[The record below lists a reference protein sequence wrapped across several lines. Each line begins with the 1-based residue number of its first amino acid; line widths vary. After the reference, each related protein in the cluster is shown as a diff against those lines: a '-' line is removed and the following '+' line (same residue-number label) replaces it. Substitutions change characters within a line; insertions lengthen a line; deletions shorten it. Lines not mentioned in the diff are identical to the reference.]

1 MRRVLWGALIFL
13 GLLTAFH
20 RPIFF
25 EATRYFILRAAK
37 QQNLNID
44 YEMSG
49 SIFTRLSVVS
59 LKATPTEPGP
69 IQRLE
74 IGTINLQYSLWDLAR
89 KGLPAFLRELEVRDL
104 YLELTP
110 AEPLPA
116 EKEAERQAFKF
127 PALFPAMLNLSNINV
142 QIHAASGDT
151 VLEGLSFSL
160 LPDRPGVLKIQTLD
174 IPGVR
179 RWTEIA
185 ASTTY
190 RDRNLVL
197 TDLLIGREIALRE
210 FNLNMTE
217 LEDAKLGVALD
228 GTFFEAPV
236 KVTAAVTDL
245 NASNHVT
252 LQATVTGLA
261 FDAVWRYLNTAP
273 PFQGT
278 LSVLSVNFTGA
289 PDQPKV
295 WTGEIKAEVGDVVVQ
310 KMRVGDT
317 TLAATLA
324 AGQGEV
330 TARNQFDERN
340 ALLFKATGDLP
351 EKFDQFVRTN
361 ATGRIELSVPEAE
374 RLTFFMPEVV
384 IGDLSVITD
393 FTLADGLLKS
403 RTTLDALELS
413 AAQADF
419 SQTHFVLDA
428 EKDLTLGREVPV
440 FEGLTTRL
448 EGGVARVRSAGY
460 EAEAVGI
467 LVSSAGAEVKLEH
480 LRLAKGANHVA
491 ATGTYVLPADFQSWD
506 AQPAGGNFSVEA
518 PDLSA
523 FVGPQSGAL
532 LKGTVV
538 LGGQVQLRDKKLT
551 GSLAA
556 DGSGIDFNGLP
567 VRSLKVRSEVADN
580 RANVSEL
587 EVVLDDA
594 NHIRGGGDV
603 QFGEALVYHG
613 QLDVQLKDL
622 AVFRPVLP
630 PDVPDLGGALTLVW
644 KGQGD
649 SRTPVHQGNATVSL
663 TGGRV
668 GENKNLAA
676 NFNASYAGDYLNIPD
691 FTASAG
697 PLGDAAFSLFWKEN
711 RLWVSHLAVRQQ
723 KTTLLTGDLD
733 LPVHLAKARDLNA
746 LLPANEPLTLNL
758 RSTELDLAGL
768 ARNFGRKDP
777 PVTGRAN
784 FSLTARG
791 TIDDLLGQFA
801 LRVTNLRSAALSDVA
816 PTEISVDLDLREN
829 DRLYIDGTVRQKLI
843 EPLRITGEL
852 PMDVAAI
859 KARQSFDPATPVDL
873 TISLPRS
880 STDFVATLVP
890 AIRASRGHLAA
901 NVRVRGTV
909 AVPDLSGDV
918 TGDISALR
926 FADPNVPAINAVA
939 LRLDFA
945 GNRVRVTRCSGV
957 LGGGNFAASGNV
969 IFERLDNPVLNLA
982 VGARNALFL
991 QNDDMTV
998 RASSDL
1004 RVTGPLNTALV
1015 EGTVWVTRSRFFRN
1029 IDILPIGLPGRPAP
1043 QPPGPP
1049 VVVSL
1054 RDPPLRDWK
1063 FDVTVKTLD
1072 PFLVQ
1077 SNLANGRIVMDLKFG
1092 GTGMDP
1098 WLEGTVNI
1106 EQLTASLPF
1115 SRLQIADG
1123 QVFFTRNQPFLPQ
1136 LNLRGTSTVRDYSV
1150 SVFISGPVTAPEAVF
1165 SSDPPLPQAEVV
1177 SLLATG
1183 LTTTELSRDP
1193 NAIAGRAAVLLFQR
1207 AYQSVFRR
1215 NRPPP
1220 ENDDFLSRIRFD
1232 IGVTDPKTGRQST
1245 TLGIPLSENVVLMGG
1260 LDVGGNF
1267 QGQVKYLIRFK

>member
-1 MRRVLWGALIFL
+1 MILL
-13 GLLTAFH
+13 GLLAAFH

-37 QQNLNID
+37 QQNLNVE

-49 SIFTRLSVVS
+49 SIFTRLSVIA

-74 IGTINLQYSLWDLAR
+74 IGGINLQYSLVDLVR

-116 EKEAERQAFKF
+116 EKEAKPQAFKF
-127 PALFPAMLNLSNINV
+127 PALFPAMLNLDNINV
-142 QIHAASGDT
+142 VVHTPTGDT
-151 VLEGLSFSL
+151 VLEALSFSL
-160 LPDRPGVLKIQTLD
+160 LPDRPGELKIQTLD

-179 RWTEIA
+179 RWTDIA

-197 TDLLIGREIALRE
+197 TDLFVGREIALRE

-217 LEDAKLGVALD
+217 LEEAKLGVALD

-236 KVTAAVTDL
+236 KVRAAVTDL

-252 LQATVTGLA
+252 LQGAVSGLA
-261 FDAVWRYLNTAP
+261 FDSVWEYLNMPP
-273 PFQGT
+273 PFHGT
-278 LSVLSVNFTGA
+278 LGELSVNFTGA
-289 PDQPKV
+289 PDKPKE
-295 WTGEIKAEVGDVVVQ
+295 WAGEVKAEVGDVVVE
-310 KMRVGDT
+310 KMRLGDAG
-317 TLAATLA
+317 LSATLA
-324 AGQGEV
+324 AGKAV
-330 TARNQFDERN
+330 LTARNQFDERN
-340 ALLFKATGDLP
+340 TLTISAKGDLP
-351 EKFDQFVRTN
+351 EKFDEFAGTN
-361 ATGRIELSVPEAE
+361 ATGRIEVSVPEAE

-384 IGDLSVITD
+384 IGDLSVKTD

-403 RTTLDALELS
+403 RTTIDSLELS

-428 EKDLTLGREVPV
+428 AKDLTLGAEVPV
-440 FEGLTTRL
+440 FQGLTTRL
-448 EGGVARVRSAGY
+448 EGGVARVRTAGY
-460 EAEAVGI
+460 EAEAVAL
-467 LVSSAGAEVKLEH
+467 LVSTAGPDVKLEH
-480 LRLAKGANHVA
+480 LRLAKGTNHVA
-491 ATGTYVLPADFQSWD
+491 AAGTYVLPADLKSWE
-506 AQPAGGNFSVEA
+506 AQPAEVNFTVDA

-523 FVGPQSGAL
+523 FVEPRSGVV
-532 LKGTVV
+532 LKGTVTV
-538 LGGQVQLRDKKLT
+538 AGQARLSEKKLT

-556 DGSGIDFNGLP
+556 NGAGIDFNGLP
-567 VRSLKVRSEVADN
+567 VRSLKIRTEVVDN
-580 RANVSEL
+580 RATIPEL

-603 QFGEALVYHG
+603 QFGEALVYNG

-630 PDVPDLGGALTLVW
+630 PDVPDLGGALTVLW
-644 KGQGD
+644 KGSGD
-649 SRTPVHQGNATVSL
+649 SRTPVHTGEATVSL
-663 TGGRV
+663 TKGRV
-668 GENKNLAA
+668 GENKDLAA
-676 NFNASYAGDYLNIPD
+676 NFNASYAADYINVPD
-691 FTASAG
+691 FTVSAG
-697 PLGDAAFSLFWKEN
+697 SLGDAAFSLFWKAN
-711 RLWVSHLAVRQQ
+711 RLWISKLVLRQQ

-733 LPVHLAKARDLNA
+733 LPLHLAKAQDINA
-746 LLPANEPLTLNL
+746 LLPSDEPLSVVV
-758 RSTELDLAGL
+758 RSADLDLAAL
-768 ARNFGRKDP
+768 ARNFGQKDP

-784 FSLTARG
+784 FSLNARG

-801 LRVTNLRSAALSDVA
+801 LRVTNLRSAALADVA
-816 PTEISVDLDLREN
+816 PTEISVDLDLRED
-829 DRLYIDGTVRQKLI
+829 DRLYIDGTVQQKLI
-843 EPLRITGEL
+843 QPLRITGEL

-859 KARQSFDPATPVDL
+859 KARQSFDPGTPVDL

-880 STDFVATLVP
+880 STDFVASMVP
-890 AIRASRGHLAA
+890 VIRASRGHLAA
-901 NVRVRGTV
+901 NVRVRGTI
-909 AVPDLSGDV
+909 AQPDLSGDV
-918 TGDISALR
+918 TADISALR

-945 GNRVRVTRCSGV
+945 GNKVVVTRCSGV
-957 LGGGNFAASGNV
+957 LGGGNFAAGGNV
-969 IFERLDNPVLNLA
+969 IFERLNNPVLDLTA
-982 VGARNALFL
+982 GARNALFL

-1004 RVTGPLNTALV
+1004 RITGPLNTALV
-1015 EGTVWVTRSRFFRN
+1015 QGTVWVTRSRFFRN

-1049 VVVSL
+1049 VVVSF

-1092 GTGMDP
+1092 GTGIDP

-1115 SRLQIADG
+1115 SRLQIANG

-1136 LNLRGTSTVRDYSV
+1136 LNLRGTSTVRDYNV
-1150 SVFISGPVTAPEAVF
+1150 SVFISGPATAPEAVF
-1165 SSDPPLPQAEVV
+1165 TSDPPLPQAEVV
-1177 SLLATG
+1177 SLIATG
-1183 LTTTELSRDP
+1183 MTTTELSRDP
-1193 NAIAGRAAVLLFQR
+1193 NAIAGRAAILLFQR

-1215 NRPPP
+1215 NKPPP